1 MANTGGIACLRC
13 LVVYDPAEM
22 LDVVIDHH
30 AVANPNVFRICRR
43 CGIAVI
49 RAAAKSELIGLE
61 EVFPG
66 VDLSA
71 ANYSRA
77 DSASS
82 AAEAAPAL
90 VSGAQPDSEGPGEHR
105 REPEL
110 PPGGARDAGE
120 KQ

>member
-1 MANTGGIACLRC
+1 MAQTQGIACLQC
-13 LVVYDPAEM
+13 LVVNDPVDM

-43 CGIAVI
+43 CAISVI

-71 ANYSRA
+71 GNSSRA
-77 DSASS
+77 DSASPAP
-82 AAEAAPAL
+82 AAIPAL
-90 VSGAQPDSEGPGEHR
+90 VPGAQQDSEGPGEHR

-110 PPGGARDAGE
+110 PAGSARDAGSKE
-120 KQ
+120 

>member
-1 MANTGGIACLRC
+1 MAQTQGIACLQC
-13 LVVYDPAEM
+13 IVVNDPADM

-30 AVANPNVFRICRR
+30 AVANPSVFRICRR
-43 CGIAVI
+43 CAIAVI

-71 ANYSRA
+71 GNSR
-77 DSASS
+77 DSAPI
-82 AAEAAPAL
+82 APAPEAPPAL
-90 VSGAQPDSEGPGEHR
+90 VPEGQPDSEGPREHR

-110 PPGGARDAGE
+110 PADREGGAGSKE
-120 KQ
+120 